1 MDNIQDY
8 IKKLKERSFY
18 KSIKKA
24 QKKYKSNILNKMPS
38 NRKITQ
44 KVEAF
49 DSNVTKRG
57 NVPPSLVKKGR
68 KHPVGPILLVVF
80 IFVVIGSVIVQMLS
94 IIQKSK
100 IF

>member
-1 MDNIQDY
+1 
-8 IKKLKERSFY
+8 
-18 KSIKKA
+18 
-24 QKKYKSNILNKMPS
+24 MPS

-80 IFVVIGSVIVQMLS
+80 IFVVIGS
-94 IIQKSK
+94 
-100 IF
+100 